1 MATVN
6 EVDVLT
12 EFSIEQ
18 KKANIQKCVDDGVL
32 DAQVAKGILA
42 DLDKAM
48 SRAGS
53 SMEEITPTLLM
64 STPVCKDEDMKEKN
78 VRNGKVW
85 EKTYIKSVKGG
96 YVLLKHLDG
105 EEKYSCYPP
114 ISMVLEILNN
124 ADSIK
129 SALVKKVESG
139 HLFKTLRTR
148 RVSELKPMTAQ
159 DITG

>member
-1 MATVN
+1 MATIN
-6 EVDVLT
+6 ETDVLT
-12 EFSIEQ
+12 EYTIEQ

-32 DAQVAKGILA
+32 DVMVAQGILA

-64 STPVCKDEDMKEKN
+64 STPVCKDDDAKPKN
-78 VRNGKVW
+78 VRNGKTW
-85 EKTYIKSVKGG
+85 EKTFIKSVKGG
-96 YVLLKHLDG
+96 YVLLKHIDG

-114 ISMVLEILNN
+114 ISMVLEIINN
-124 ADSIK
+124 GDSIK
-129 SALVKKVESG
+129 SALIKKVESG
-139 HLFKTLRTR
+139 HLFKTLGTR
-148 RVSELKPMTAQ
+148 RVSELKPMTAK

>member
-1 MATVN
+1 MATIN
-6 EVDVLT
+6 ETDVLT
-12 EFSIEQ
+12 EYTIEQ

-32 DAQVAKGILA
+32 DVMVAQGILA

-64 STPVCKDEDMKEKN
+64 STPVCKDDDAKEKN

-96 YVLLKHLDG
+96 YVLLKHIDG
-105 EEKYSCYPP
+105 EDKYSCYPP
-114 ISMVLEILNN
+114 LSMVLEIINN

-148 RVSELKPMTAQ
+148 RVAELKPLTAK